1 MTVSCLQK
9 FAVMLKE
16 KHVDNKDEGQFE
28 TQQKEMGFLIMELI
42 CHLISQNI
50 ANASKLN
57 LYSFI
62 WSSFT
67 ILNDDLLKEIFRELG
82 GARVAHN
89 MVPYKICRNQAL
101 NIVSTLLLSTAGED
115 DMSTLLGLMHTAK
128 MEDLDLKN
136 AVLKVILTLNV
147 SIRYQNLIL
156 YLLF

>member
-1 MTVSCLQK
+1 
-9 FAVMLKE
+9 
-16 KHVDNKDEGQFE
+16 
-28 TQQKEMGFLIMELI
+28 
-42 CHLISQNI
+42 
-50 ANASKLN
+50 
-57 LYSFI
+57 
-62 WSSFT
+62 
-67 ILNDDLLKEIFRELG
+67 
-82 GARVAHN
+82 